1 MRTERHSKN
10 EDGHIEYYFS
20 DEGLLKGDHEA
31 EYLYLTKNAIAI
43 LDEIH
48 AINPESDYL
57 FYTDHFIRSQAFTK
71 RLNCICRIVSI
82 KPRPLHK
89 ARKTYATR
97 LINAGVEDSLVQT
110 QLRHADIST
119 TRKFYYFD
127 NRTAAEKFKV
137 IERAIGQY

>member
-1 MRTERHSKN
+1 MMN
-10 EDGHIEYYFS
+10 QMVIIIQMMN
-20 DEGLLKGDHEA
+20 LK
-31 EYLYLTKNAIAI
+31 
-43 LDEIH
+43 
-48 AINPESDYL
+48 
-57 FYTDHFIRSQAFTK
+57 K
-71 RLNCICRIVSI
+71 RLNCICRIVGI

-127 NRTAAEKFKV
+127 NRTAIEKSKA